1 MRLQDRFKK
10 LFILPLIIGI
20 TISLAVTAYFL
31 VEVTKFYDNENLLK
45 VLNVVEID
53 MNIPLIETTKLIIY
67 RKFQKPLDDIDL
79 IKKYF
84 YYYANIV
91 NSSIEFENINNSSD
105 LKNGSYYSNLI
116 NDFSYNSLFLSRND
130 KTNFKI
136 LNNSKSDLQGNF

>member
-1 MRLQDRFKK
+1 
-10 LFILPLIIGI
+10 
-20 TISLAVTAYFL
+20 
-31 VEVTKFYDNENLLK
+31 
-45 VLNVVEID
+45 

-116 NDFSYNSLFLSRND
+116 NDFSYNSLFLSRNH
-130 KTNFKI
+130 KTNLKI